1 MGLFDDLF
9 SDNPQKRASSFGLFK
24 FLEEQTKNE
33 DLEKDIDNYGLEDW
47 QKELVRSGQNS
58 SCDFEEED
66 LEKENFYHEDD
77 KEGR

>member
-47 QKELVRSGQNS
+47 QKELVRSGQNRP
-58 SCDFEEED
+58 CDFEEEVV
-66 LEKENFYHEDD
+66 EDD
-77 KEGR
+77 DFYSEDD